1 MRVRRIIAINISLNC
16 IVVITGQM
24 RREEKRNVL
33 IRQTEREEN
42 LNIGWGTNT
51 SVSYYFNV
59 KVGVKWNERID
70 GVLYSSQL

>member
-1 MRVRRIIAINISLNC
+1 
-16 IVVITGQM
+16 M
-24 RREEKRNVL
+24 RREEKGNVL